1 MGSLGDLGQKK
12 VREETSF
19 GWFGETIRANSNLT
33 DVVLMDFA
41 EEAAN
46 IDENSPQAMTFIKRQ
61 MRLAINSEDFDR
73 FWSLALENGQDTTD
87 LMRVMKAIVES
98 VAQRPTVLPSDSS
111 VGQPRTVVT
120 SPDVSSLPDT
130 AASPLAEADRD
141 VYQETLTE
149 TRAKLL
155 QFRDEARPWLTPAD
169 RRAIEATAGRPD
181 NAQMIDEAARQR
193 WLARGNAATG

>member
-1 MGSLGDLGQKK
+1 MGSLGDLGQKR

-19 GWFGETIRANSNLT
+19 GWFGSEIRANPNLT

-41 EEAAN
+41 EEAAD

-61 MRLAINSEDFDR
+61 MRLAIHSEDFDA

-111 VGQPRTVVT
+111 AGQPRTVVT
-120 SPDVSSLPDT
+120 SPDVSSLPDA

-149 TRAKLL
+149 TRANVH
-155 QFRDEARPWLTPAD
+155 QIRDDSRPWLTPAD

>member
-1 MGSLGDLGQKK
+1 MGSLGDLGQVR

-19 GWFGETIRANSNLT
+19 GWFGETIRTNPNLT

-61 MRLAINSEDFDR
+61 MRLAINSDDFDR
-73 FWSLALENGQDTTD
+73 FWSLALENGQDTND

-111 VGQPRTVVT
+111 AGQPRTVVT
-120 SPDVSSLPDT
+120 SPDVSSLPAT
-130 AASPLAEADRD
+130 AASPLAEADRSAP
-141 VYQETLTE
+141 QEAT
-149 TRAKLL
+149 LL
-155 QFRDEARPWLTPAD
+155 QLRDESRPWLTPAD

-193 WLARGNAATG
+193 WMAKGNALTG

>member
-1 MGSLGDLGQKK
+1 MGDLGNIGRKK

-19 GWFGETIRANSNLT
+19 GWFGDRIRANPNLT
-33 DVVLMDFA
+33 DVVLLDFA

-46 IDENSPQAMTFIKRQ
+46 IDENSPQAMTLIKRQ
-61 MRLAINSEDFDR
+61 MRLAIHKADFDR
-73 FWSLALENGQDTTD
+73 FWELALENGQDTYD
-87 LMRVMKAIVES
+87 LMDVMKRIVES

-111 VGQPRTVVT
+111 AGQPRTVVT
-120 SPDVSSLPDT
+120 SPDVSSLPAT

-193 WLARGNAATG
+193 WLAKGNAATG